1 MPIEF
6 TRHPIL
12 KPPSD
17 EEIVL
22 LGEADPKLL
31 EELHR
36 AHEGRI
42 QAAEEDPLRYGFDLP
57 GWSRMRDAISEYDEV
72 ITFGG
77 NRCLAA
83 EQEIFDPVAQKSR
96 RVDEIDGDFN
106 VLAYDEANDRVL
118 EAEALVP
125 FRKPAL
131 DLYCYQLSDGE
142 EIRCSSTHRV
152 LSFGSYHPIADVT
165 FLDAPEPLDASLK
178 LLPSSDGSRLV
189 STVDIDP
196 LELHEGVQH
205 CFQIAQD
212 SQWSYSVYF
221 RQYDGQPPVLLTD
234 DQGSLPSLDDALGR
248 MGYTSDALEN
258 PGRRPQCTRLY
269 LVFDLPS
276 TQDDLHQSGVQS
288 AGTESRSSCT
298 PCKSA
303 SRLPLGQ
310 GTLTAHQ
317 QSIVEFSLRIQSSCV
332 SGPQGIRF
340 GYVLA
345 YSCLG
350 ENRSYY
356 NIRVNNYF
364 LRRDTVWD
372 FTVPTYHNYLIG
384 NTVNHNSGKTTGC
397 AKMVMEAVTQNQDG
411 HVVCFSQNA
420 DTSVKVQQAA
430 IWEMMPKEFRRK
442 TKSIEG
448 YINFSMQNGFT
459 GSSFIFPDTRTRV
472 DFKTYT
478 QFSNNQTILEGFE
491 FGFRGANNLNIGAW
505 LDEYLGDAALVNTLR
520 FRLATRNSK
529 MILGFT
535 PIDGYTPF
543 VSEYLKGAE
552 TLETRRA
559 ELLGRDVPVKQYSP
573 ERDAAVVYLHS
584 DENPFGGYD
593 RIAKDLRNSSD
604 DQIMVRAYG
613 LPTKSMTSLLPN
625 FSPEVNVLSEE
636 PNKYG
641 MTFPDK
647 KSLTW
652 YQVVDPAFA
661 RNYVAI
667 WAGVSEDE
675 EIFIRREWPDRD
687 TYGEWALFGDPKWR
701 KGPASDKIGY
711 DVQRYCELFE
721 EIEEELGIEVTERI
735 GDSRFFAK
743 ENENNVDLFTAFYDF
758 GMNFTPSDGQQE
770 GIGNTSLDD
779 WFFYNPN
786 YDLDPANRPR
796 CYVHQDCGNLIESM
810 INYNAAGK
818 ADEALKDFFDLIRYL
833 RMSNGG
839 MGPDYFTSS
848 DMGITRKQQGGY

>member
-1 MPIEF
+1 MTIEF
-6 TRHPIL
+6 TKHPAL
-12 KPPSD
+12 EAPTD
-17 EEIVL
+17 EEIVI

-31 EELHR
+31 VALHE

-42 QAAEEDPLRYGFDLP
+42 QSAEEDPLRHGFELP
-57 GWSRMRDAISEYDEV
+57 GWSRMRDALQDYDEV

-77 NRCLAA
+77 NR
-83 EQEIFDPVAQKSR
+83 
-96 RVDEIDGDFN
+96 
-106 VLAYDEANDRVL
+106 
-118 EAEALVP
+118 
-125 FRKPAL
+125 
-131 DLYCYQLSDGE
+131 
-142 EIRCSSTHRV
+142 
-152 LSFGSYHPIADVT
+152 
-165 FLDAPEPLDASLK
+165 
-178 LLPSSDGSRLV
+178 
-189 STVDIDP
+189 
-196 LELHEGVQH
+196 
-205 CFQIAQD
+205 
-212 SQWSYSVYF
+212 
-221 RQYDGQPPVLLTD
+221 
-234 DQGSLPSLDDALGR
+234 
-248 MGYTSDALEN
+248 
-258 PGRRPQCTRLY
+258 
-269 LVFDLPS
+269 
-276 TQDDLHQSGVQS
+276 
-288 AGTESRSSCT
+288 
-298 PCKSA
+298 
-303 SRLPLGQ
+303 
-310 GTLTAHQ
+310 
-317 QSIVEFSLRIQSSCV
+317 
-332 SGPQGIRF
+332 
-340 GYVLA
+340 
-345 YSCLG
+345 
-350 ENRSYY
+350 
-356 NIRVNNYF
+356 
-364 LRRDTVWD
+364 
-372 FTVPTYHNYLIG
+372 
-384 NTVNHNSGKTTGC
+384 SGKTTGC
-397 AKMVMEAVTQNQDG
+397 AKMVMESVTENMDG

-420 DTSVKVQQAA
+420 DTSIKVQQAA
-430 IWEMMPKEFRRK
+430 IWEMMPREFRRK
-442 TKSIEG
+442 TKSIDG

-491 FGFRGANNLNIGAW
+491 FGFRNPSGMNIGAW

-520 FRLATRNSK
+520 FRLATRDSK
-529 MILGFT
+529 MLLGFT

-543 VSEYLKGAE
+543 VSDYLKGAE
-552 TLETRRA
+552 TLETKPA
-559 ELLGRDVPVKQYSP
+559 SLLNEEQVPVIQYSP
-573 ERDAAVVYLHS
+573 ERDAGVVYLHS

-593 RIAKDLRNSSD
+593 RIAKDLKNANRD
-604 DQIMVRAYG
+604 TIMVRAYG

-636 PNKYG
+636 PNKYD

-667 WAGVSEDE
+667 WAGVSENE
-675 EIFIRREWPDRD
+675 EIFIRREWPDRE

-711 DVQRYCELFE
+711 DVERYCELFKD
-721 EIEEELGIEVTERI
+721 IEEDLGIEVTERI

-743 ENENNVDLFTAFYDF
+743 ENENNVDLFTSFYDF

-796 CYVHQDCGNLIESM
+796 CYVHEDCGNLIDSM
-810 INYNAAGK
+810 INYNASGK